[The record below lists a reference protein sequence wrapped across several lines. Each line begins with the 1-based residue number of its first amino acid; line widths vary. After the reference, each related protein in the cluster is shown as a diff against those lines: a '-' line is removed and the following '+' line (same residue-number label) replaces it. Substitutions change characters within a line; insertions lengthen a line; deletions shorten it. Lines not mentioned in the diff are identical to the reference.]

1 MGLFIIS
8 KRDGGE
14 EVRRMK
20 SLLKETKENIH
31 ELCEM
36 VDRAEIEMQDRA
48 GYREGG
54 EYREPDRVAYRDD
67 RGYPRERIVYRDEYD
82 HYGERRR

>member
-14 EVRRMK
+14 DVRRMK

-36 VDRAEIEMQDRA
+36 VDRAEIEMQERA
-48 GYREGG
+48 GYREGV
-54 EYREPDRVAYRDD
+54 EYREPERV
-67 RGYPRERIVYRDEYD
+67 VYRDRDEYGR
-82 HYGERRR
+82 YAERRR

>member
-54 EYREPDRVAYRDD
+54 EYRDPD
-67 RGYPRERIVYRDEYD
+67 RIVYRDREGYEHVAYRDEYG
-82 HYGERRR
+82 HYTERRR

>member
-14 EVRRMK
+14 DVRRMK

-54 EYREPDRVAYRDD
+54 EHRDPD
-67 RGYPRERIVYRDEYD
+67 RIVYRDRDGYEHVAYRDEYGQ
-82 HYGERRR
+82 YTERRR